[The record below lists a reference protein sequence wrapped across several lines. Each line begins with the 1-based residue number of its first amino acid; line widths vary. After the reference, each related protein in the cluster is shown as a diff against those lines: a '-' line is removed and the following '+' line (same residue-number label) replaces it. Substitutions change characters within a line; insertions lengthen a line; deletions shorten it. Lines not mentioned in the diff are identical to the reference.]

1 MRNAECGPPGLELNQ
16 CIRVHTGI
24 ALIPDLNITLDH
36 YQSNDLCPKL
46 HLRSHNKQNKKMLD
60 ISPHHI
66 ITVRLF
72 GPHKGRS
79 LQECTQ

>member
-1 MRNAECGPPGLELNQ
+1 MRNAECGAPGLELNQ

-46 HLRSHNKQNKKMLD
+46 YLRNTLVQVTQSQLAKQKIL
-60 ISPHHI
+60 
-66 ITVRLF
+66 
-72 GPHKGRS
+72 GRS
-79 LQECTQ
+79 L

>member
-1 MRNAECGPPGLELNQ
+1 MRNAECGPPGLQLNQ

-46 HLRSHNKQNKKMLD
+46 HLRNALVQVTQSQLAKQKNVRHF
-60 ISPHHI
+60 STSYYHCQI
-66 ITVRLF
+66 IW
-72 GPHKGRS
+72 S
-79 LQECTQ
+79 S